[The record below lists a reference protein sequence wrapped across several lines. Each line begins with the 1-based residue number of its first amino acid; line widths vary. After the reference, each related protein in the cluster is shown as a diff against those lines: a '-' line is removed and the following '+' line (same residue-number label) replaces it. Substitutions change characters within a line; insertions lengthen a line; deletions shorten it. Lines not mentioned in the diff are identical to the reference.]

1 MPKGTESQI
10 NDVAK
15 TERDKAAEAK
25 TDVIAGNK
33 TGGFLQECDSKT
45 NVERSTEAPQQQH
58 QSQQPS
64 SSTDD
69 AGTSV
74 QRTVEQVVDVPVEAE
89 TGAGVQRTVEQVIDV
104 VDDAEEQAQQRTVEQ
119 IVDVP
124 VEAVLTETAPAETES
139 KTLDH
144 ESLDVTRA
152 VERPPP
158 RAKAAP
164 QYECSLKRGIR
175 LELERVRYQ
184 EQAKRRFKRAI
195 ERSAE
200 RQRQAH
206 AERAPPRRSHLTRP

>member
-1 MPKGTESQI
+1 MERES
-10 NDVAK
+10 NCAPPSCPFCPLMV
-15 TERDKAAEAK
+15 
-25 TDVIAGNK
+25 
-33 TGGFLQECDSKT
+33 
-45 NVERSTEAPQQQH
+45 VET
-58 QSQQPS
+58 
-64 SSTDD
+64 
-69 AGTSV
+69 
-74 QRTVEQVVDVPVEAE
+74 E

-184 EQAKRRFKRAI
+184 EQAKRRFKRAR

-206 AERAPPRRSHLTRP
+206 QNGLLLEEATSPGRDLRSVGSSG